1 MKMKITANKKKSY
14 NRAGGRIYMRPEACL
29 YERSEGCLYRRYEGQ
44 DLQIFKRRLYRQ
56 SEYVLYVT

>member
-1 MKMKITANKKKSY
+1 
-14 NRAGGRIYMRPEACL
+14 MRPEACL
-29 YERSEGCLYRRYEGQ
+29 YERSEGGLYRRYEGQ